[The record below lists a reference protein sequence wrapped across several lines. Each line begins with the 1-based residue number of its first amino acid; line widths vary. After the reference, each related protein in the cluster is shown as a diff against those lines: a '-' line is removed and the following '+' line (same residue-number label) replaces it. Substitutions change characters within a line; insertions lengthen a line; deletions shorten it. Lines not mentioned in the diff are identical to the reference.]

1 MNTVRFAPP
10 LNHVGPYVIRPAEPD
25 DAAAAL
31 AFFQRVRGESP
42 YLLLEPGEGIRDV
55 ETQRRQF
62 LSMYTERKQAIF
74 FAFYES
80 QPIGFVGVSR
90 GGFSRNLHVA
100 NLAIAVEA
108 SHRRHGVGESLT
120 RVAAAWALAEGVK
133 RLELTV
139 ATENLG
145 AISLYKAEGFIEE
158 GTKRKSFRI
167 GKNFVDELSM
177 ARIFPD

>member
-1 MNTVRFAPP
+1 MITVKFAPP
-10 LNHVGPYVIRPAEPD
+10 LNHVGPYVVRLAKPD
-25 DAAAAL
+25 DAAAAV
-31 AFFQRVRGESP
+31 AFFLRVREESP
-42 YLLLEPGEGIRDV
+42 YLLVQPEEGTRDV
-55 ETQRRQF
+55 ETQRRQL

-74 FAFYES
+74 FAFYEGH
-80 QPIGFVGVSR
+80 PIGFIGVSR
-90 GGFSRNLHVA
+90 GGFSRNRHVA

-108 SHRRHGVGESLT
+108 SHRRHGVGELLI
-120 RVAAAWALAEGVK
+120 RAAAAWAMAEGVK

-167 GKNFVDELSM
+167 GRNFVDELLM